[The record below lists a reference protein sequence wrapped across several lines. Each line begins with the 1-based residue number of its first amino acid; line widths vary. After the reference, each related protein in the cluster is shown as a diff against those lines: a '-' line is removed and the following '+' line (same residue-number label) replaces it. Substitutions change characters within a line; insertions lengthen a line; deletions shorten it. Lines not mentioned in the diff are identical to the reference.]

1 MEPIKEIL
9 LSSSIAYLL
18 SPIRSKRLLI
28 KIVWIIFLIVLL
40 FSSFYYVILNI
51 LDYLKYDTTTSIY
64 EINELESEF
73 PTISFCLKNNLI
85 FEIDIKEFYFNNI
98 KLIEEWKNHIES
110 YQDPMMGQCYR
121 FNSGLNMSNQS
132 IPIKKSKTSG
142 LFDGFWFKV
151 NSKSNDSKPD
161 SLFIT
166 ITNHTQNYMHSSQ
179 GYNYYA
185 SFNYNNYYIIE
196 RVFSQKLELPFNNC
210 FKDLSQLTSPNRTI
224 IDYLNTFNRSYSQ
237 RECLNSCRN
246 LKFNEFNYCSCQLT
260 SLFDEIWTSCYDSVW
275 QTSCYNEFIDNF
287 SFASCLAYCPLE
299 CDSLSYDITSYMEAI
314 NDENDTSYI
323 NYNIYVYY
331 QDLKYTL
338 ISEQPKVEL
347 FGLISNLGGILGLFI
362 SFSFISLLELF
373 ELIAEFIYIL
383 FD

>member
-98 KLIEEWKNHIES
+98 KLIEEWKNHMES
-110 YQDPMMGQCYR
+110 YRDPMMGQCYR

-132 IPIKKSKTSG
+132 IPIKKPKTSG

-179 GYNYYA
+179 G
-185 SFNYNNYYIIE
+185 
-196 RVFSQKLELPFNNC
+196 
-210 FKDLSQLTSPNRTI
+210 
-224 IDYLNTFNRSYSQ
+224 
-237 RECLNSCRN
+237 
-246 LKFNEFNYCSCQLT
+246 
-260 SLFDEIWTSCYDSVW
+260 
-275 QTSCYNEFIDNF
+275 
-287 SFASCLAYCPLE
+287 
-299 CDSLSYDITSYMEAI
+299 
-314 NDENDTSYI
+314 
-323 NYNIYVYY
+323 
-331 QDLKYTL
+331 
-338 ISEQPKVEL
+338 
-347 FGLISNLGGILGLFI
+347 
-362 SFSFISLLELF
+362 
-373 ELIAEFIYIL
+373 
-383 FD
+383 